1 MTNSDTGS
9 KTESREFQAEV
20 KKLLDIVIHSLYTER
35 DIFLRELISNG
46 ADALEKY
53 RHQSLTEEEVFDKEA
68 PLEINI
74 IVNDKNHTLTITD
87 SGIGMTKEELEA
99 DLGTIAHSG
108 SNSFMRNLTEAAKK
122 DVSLIGQFGVGFYSA
137 FMTAKKVTVQSRSF
151 RMDDEGHEWSSDGEG
166 SYTISACPGLHRGTR
181 LILELKDDAH
191 DYADEATIKRII
203 KEYSNFVPFPIKV
216 EGEKVNTV
224 QAVWTRNKNE
234 IKEEE
239 YNEFYK
245 FIGNAID
252 EPSFRLHFS
261 ADAPL
266 SINALLFVPQENFE
280 RMGFGRVQ
288 PGVNLYCQ
296 KVLIEQHS
304 ETILPEWLRFVKGV
318 IDSEDL
324 PLNISRQALQD
335 NALVAK
341 IRKVVTKRFLR
352 FLEEQAKADPE
363 TYNDF
368 WWNFGM
374 YLKEGVTTDFH
385 HRDNIAKLMR
395 FESSKSEKGKLIS
408 LSKYVERMQEG
419 QEEIY
424 YINGPSREAIEAGPY
439 VETFKKRDIEIIYT
453 TEPIDDFAFNHL
465 GHFDDKKLVSADRA
479 DLHLPDAKEEKVDE
493 AAPSEEQP
501 LAAKE
506 TETLIE
512 WIKDVL
518 TGKVKDVGESKRLVS
533 SPAIIVNPDQ
543 FMTSS
548 MERIMRATGQETQD
562 FGNKNLEINT
572 RHSLIKN
579 LSSLKEKDEP
589 FARSIVEQIYDNALI
604 QAGLMVEPRTMV
616 DRTYMILERATRID

>member
-1 MTNSDTGS
+1 MADSNTES
-9 KTESREFQAEV
+9 KTESREFQTEV
-20 KKLLDIVIHSLYTER
+20 KKLLNIVINSLYTER

-53 RHQSLTEEEVFDKEA
+53 RHQSLLENEVFDKEA

-74 IVNDKNHTLTITD
+74 SVNEKDHTLTITD
-87 SGIGMTKEELEA
+87 SGIGMTRKELAA

-108 SNSFMRNLTEAAKK
+108 SNSFIQNLTEAAKK
-122 DVSLIGQFGVGFYSA
+122 DVSLIGEFGVGFYSA
-137 FMTAKKVTVQSRSF
+137 FMAAKRVIVQSRSF

-166 SYTISACPGLHRGTR
+166 GYTISACPGLHRGTKM
-181 LILELKDDAH
+181 ILELKDDAH
-191 DYADEATIKRII
+191 DYANEETIKRII
-203 KEYSNFVPFPIKV
+203 KQYSNFVPFPIKV
-216 EGEKVNTV
+216 GGEKVNTV

-245 FIGNAID
+245 FIGNAVD
-252 EPSFRLHFS
+252 EPGFRLHFS

-341 IRKVVTKRFLR
+341 IKKVVTKRFLK
-352 FLEEQAKADPE
+352 FLGEQAKANPE
-363 TYNDF
+363 AYDDF

-374 YLKEGVTTDFH
+374 FLKEGATTDFD

-395 FESSKSEKGKLIS
+395 FESSKAEKGKLIS
-408 LSKYVERMQEG
+408 LSEYIERMQED
-419 QEEIY
+419 QKDIY
-424 YINGPSREAIEAGPY
+424 YINGPSREAIESGPY
-439 VETFKKRDIEIIYT
+439 IETFKKHDIEIIFT
-453 TEPIDDFAFNHL
+453 TEPIDDFVFSHL
-465 GHFDDKKLVSADRA
+465 GEFDGKKLVSADRA
-479 DLHLPDAKEEKVDE
+479 DLHLPDEKEEKADNAE
-493 AAPSEEQP
+493 ASEEQP
-501 LAAKE
+501 LDAK
-506 TETLIE
+506 TTGKLVE
-512 WIKDVL
+512 WIKGALAD
-518 TGKVKDVGESKRLVS
+518 KVKDVLESKRLVN

-548 MERIMRATGQETQD
+548 MERIMRATNQD
-562 FGNKNLEINT
+562 LQNFGNKNLEINT
-572 RHSLIKN
+572 KHPLIKN
-579 LSSLKEKDEP
+579 LSELKEKDEL
-589 FARSIVEQIYDNALI
+589 FAKDIVEQIYDNALI

-616 DRTYMILERATRID
+616 DRTYMILERASRIG

>member
-1 MTNSDTGS
+1 MANSNTES

-20 KKLLDIVIHSLYTER
+20 KNLLSIVINSLYTER

-53 RHQSLTEEEVFDKEA
+53 HHQSLLEKEVFDKEA

-74 IVNDKNHTLTITD
+74 SVNDKDHTLTITD
-87 SGIGMTKEELEA
+87 SGIGMTREELEA

-108 SNSFMRNLTEAAKK
+108 SNSFIRNLTEAAKK
-122 DVSLIGQFGVGFYSA
+122 DVSLIGEFGVGFYAA
-137 FMTAKKVTVQSRSF
+137 FMAAKRVIVQSRSF
-151 RMDDEGHEWSSDGEG
+151 RMNDEGHEWSSDGEG
-166 SYTISACPGLHRGTR
+166 GYTISACPGLHRGTKI
-181 LILELKDDAH
+181 ILELKDDAH
-191 DYADEATIKRII
+191 DYANEQTIKRII
-203 KEYSNFVPFPIKV
+203 KQYSNFVPFPIKV
-216 EGEKVNTV
+216 GAEKVNTI
-224 QAVWTRNKNE
+224 QAIWTRNKNE

-245 FIGNAID
+245 FIGNAVD
-252 EPSFRLHFS
+252 EPGFRLHFS

-266 SINALLFVPQENFE
+266 SINALLFIPQENFE

-341 IRKVVTKRFLR
+341 IKKVVTKRFLK
-352 FLEEQAKADPE
+352 FLGEQAKADPE
-363 TYNDF
+363 TYDDF

-374 YLKEGVTTDFH
+374 YLKEGATTDFE

-408 LSKYVERMQEG
+408 LSEYVDRMKEYQN
-419 QEEIY
+419 EIY
-424 YINGPSREAIEAGPY
+424 YINGPSREAIESGPY
-439 VETFKKRDIEIIYT
+439 IETFKKHDIEIIYT
-453 TEPIDDFAFNHL
+453 TEPIDDFVFSHL
-465 GHFDDKKLVSADRA
+465 GQFDGKKLVSADRA
-479 DLHLPDAKEEKVDE
+479 DLHLPDEKEEKPDKDE
-493 AAPSEEQP
+493 TSEEQP
-501 LAAKE
+501 LDAKAA
-506 TETLIE
+506 ETLIE
-512 WIKDVL
+512 WIKGVL
-518 TGKVKDVGESKRLVS
+518 ADKVKDVLESKRLVN

-548 MERIMRATGQETQD
+548 MERIMRATNQD
-562 FGNKNLEINT
+562 LQNLGNKNLEINT
-572 RHSLIKN
+572 KHTLIKN
-579 LSSLKEKDEP
+579 LSALKEKDEL
-589 FARSIVEQIYDNALI
+589 FAKEIVEQIYDNALI

-616 DRTYMILERATRID
+616 DRTYMILERASRIG